1 MPKKKSK
8 LTPMLEQYF
17 AIKKEYEDC
26 ILFYRLGDFYEMFY
40 DDALKASKEL
50 ELTLTGKNVGKE
62 ERAPMCGV
70 PFHSCDPYINKLVE
84 KGYRVAICEQVEDP
98 KAAKGLVKRD
108 VIRVVTPGT
117 NTSIQNLDEAKNN
130 YIMSI
135 FCEDDLFG
143 VGVCDLSTG
152 EFRTTQVKFLD
163 TLFDEIVKFE
173 PAEIICNDAF
183 MISGI
188 DFDYIKNK
196 IGAAITPVESY
207 YFETDHCQQ
216 MIKDQYHLLN
226 LEGLGL
232 EDYPF
237 GVIASGALLQYLHET
252 QKNSLSHLMELVPY
266 STESFMVLGSA
277 TRRNLELTETMR
289 EKTKRGSLL
298 WVLDKTKTAMGGR
311 MLRSIIEQPL
321 IQKTAINDRLDCV
334 EALKDHVMA
343 REEMREY
350 MNSIYDLERLTM
362 RISYRSANPR
372 DLISFKTSI
381 QYLPYIKDILSQ
393 FGKGVLAKMGED
405 LDTLQDLY
413 ELLDQSIEEDPPI
426 PIKEGGII
434 KEGFNEEVD
443 HLKKARTEGKTWLA
457 DMENEEREKTGIKN
471 LRIRYNKVFGYF
483 IEVTNSYKDLVPQRY
498 ARRQTLANAERYTTD
513 ELEKLAHEILGA
525 EDKLNALEY
534 DLFVEIREHLASV
547 IDRIQK
553 TAQVIA
559 WADVF
564 SSLALVAEQ
573 NQYVRPKLN
582 KRGVI
587 EIKDGRHPVV
597 EKMMSEGLFVANDT
611 YLDHKK
617 NQVAIITGPNMAGKS
632 TYMRQT
638 ALITLMAQIGSF
650 VPASQANIGIVDRI
664 FTRVGASDDLGSGQ
678 STFMVEMSEVANILR
693 HATKNSLLILDEI
706 GRGTSTFDGLS
717 IAWAV
722 VEYITKSNLAG
733 AKTLFAT
740 HYHELTELEG
750 KLPGVNNYCIAVQ
763 EKDDEIIFLRKII
776 SGSADKSYGIQV
788 AKLAGVPDPVIERA
802 KEIATE
808 LEASDI
814 TGTGRQVLQNQPE
827 AVQLSLFDYGMRG
840 GAASLTG
847 SDARIGNKKEE
858 KNQKS
863 SEDPSGKD
871 QSSTAAISQVEEELK
886 SLDLGNLTPI
896 QALNELYELQKKCR

>member
-252 QKNSLSHLMELVPY
+252 QKNSLSHLMELVSY

-277 TRRNLELTETMR
+277 TRRN
-289 EKTKRGSLL
+289 
-298 WVLDKTKTAMGGR
+298 
-311 MLRSIIEQPL
+311 
-321 IQKTAINDRLDCV
+321 
-334 EALKDHVMA
+334 
-343 REEMREY
+343 
-350 MNSIYDLERLTM
+350 
-362 RISYRSANPR
+362 
-372 DLISFKTSI
+372 
-381 QYLPYIKDILSQ
+381 
-393 FGKGVLAKMGED
+393 
-405 LDTLQDLY
+405 
-413 ELLDQSIEEDPPI
+413 
-426 PIKEGGII
+426 
-434 KEGFNEEVD
+434 
-443 HLKKARTEGKTWLA
+443 
-457 DMENEEREKTGIKN
+457 
-471 LRIRYNKVFGYF
+471 
-483 IEVTNSYKDLVPQRY
+483 
-498 ARRQTLANAERYTTD
+498 
-513 ELEKLAHEILGA
+513 
-525 EDKLNALEY
+525 
-534 DLFVEIREHLASV
+534 
-547 IDRIQK
+547 
-553 TAQVIA
+553 
-559 WADVF
+559 
-564 SSLALVAEQ
+564 
-573 NQYVRPKLN
+573 
-582 KRGVI
+582 
-587 EIKDGRHPVV
+587 
-597 EKMMSEGLFVANDT
+597 
-611 YLDHKK
+611 
-617 NQVAIITGPNMAGKS
+617 
-632 TYMRQT
+632 
-638 ALITLMAQIGSF
+638 
-650 VPASQANIGIVDRI
+650 
-664 FTRVGASDDLGSGQ
+664 
-678 STFMVEMSEVANILR
+678 
-693 HATKNSLLILDEI
+693 
-706 GRGTSTFDGLS
+706 
-717 IAWAV
+717 
-722 VEYITKSNLAG
+722 
-733 AKTLFAT
+733 
-740 HYHELTELEG
+740 
-750 KLPGVNNYCIAVQ
+750 
-763 EKDDEIIFLRKII
+763 
-776 SGSADKSYGIQV
+776 
-788 AKLAGVPDPVIERA
+788 
-802 KEIATE
+802 
-808 LEASDI
+808 
-814 TGTGRQVLQNQPE
+814 
-827 AVQLSLFDYGMRG
+827 
-840 GAASLTG
+840 
-847 SDARIGNKKEE
+847 
-858 KNQKS
+858 
-863 SEDPSGKD
+863 
-871 QSSTAAISQVEEELK
+871 
-886 SLDLGNLTPI
+886 
-896 QALNELYELQKKCR
+896 